1 MSLEGVWLQFVIQ
14 AKKILTEWN
23 VGAVDKQ
30 CESENAWCN
39 GHSTNNRPIAKIAK
53 TNVLPPSSR
62 CFKQKLYG
70 NDSID
75 RVIHPVTLIFCNGMK
90 YRVH

>member
-1 MSLEGVWLQFVIQ
+1 MSLEGVWLQLVIQ

-39 GHSTNNRPIAKIAK
+39 GHSTNNRPITKIAK
-53 TNVLPPSSR
+53 TNVLPPSLLQM
-62 CFKQKLYG
+62 FQTKIVLAM
-70 NDSID
+70 I
-75 RVIHPVTLIFCNGMK
+75 V
-90 YRVH
+90 